1 MATKRKATAKRN
13 RLGGRSNP
21 MPRMNPKNG
30 PPVYFQTEG
39 GTIPLE
45 RIEAAVEKVLA
56 ARGALA
62 MKK

>member
-1 MATKRKATAKRN
+1 MATKREKGVLRTRDGRPN
-13 RLGGRSNP
+13 PRPRL
-21 MPRMNPKNG
+21 NPKNG

-45 RIEAAVEKVLA
+45 KIEAAVREVLA

-62 MKK
+62 IKK